1 MQTNIDSSSFHTKGV
16 KVMFKKFF
24 LLPVFLLTFN
34 MVAFAE
40 VINET
45 LVVEYSRG
53 ILPAQQALI
62 QEMINKGLAQP
73 ISENNTIKGFTF
85 LLKDPV
91 HHILRQGRMYKREYP
106 LKIMGEKQ
114 FEVLTTHELS
124 DGIGAFFTG
133 FQMGLNY
140 GKSVDNETC
149 YVFFHA
155 ENHKLENILGK
166 NTARVRTYH
175 SAGSVNVYP
184 NSGMVIVNID
194 GEGGFIMFTY
204 MKTERF

>member
-1 MQTNIDSSSFHTKGV
+1 MSMILAFNTITFA
-16 KVMFKKFF
+16 KV
-24 LLPVFLLTFN
+24 VD
-34 MVAFAE
+34 
-40 VINET
+40 ET
-45 LVVEYSRG
+45 LIVEYSRG
-53 ILPAQQALI
+53 FLPAQQALI

-73 ISENNTIKGFTF
+73 ISENNSIKGFTF

-106 LKIMGEKQ
+106 LKILGEKQ
-114 FEVLTTHELS
+114 FEVLTSNEIG
-124 DGIGAFFTG
+124 DGIGIFFTG

-140 GKSVDNETC
+140 GKAVDNETC
-149 YVFFHA
+149 DIFFHA